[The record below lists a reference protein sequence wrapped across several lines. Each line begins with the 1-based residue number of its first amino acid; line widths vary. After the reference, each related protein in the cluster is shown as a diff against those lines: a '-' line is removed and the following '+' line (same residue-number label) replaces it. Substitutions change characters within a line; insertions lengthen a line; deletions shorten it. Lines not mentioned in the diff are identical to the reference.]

1 MSIART
7 AAVVF
12 VAALSVQRLLEL
24 AVSRRHAQ
32 ALRARGAVEHGQGH
46 FPLLVLVHV
55 LLIFGIVLEVF
66 VLGARPPASWPLWAA
81 MFLAGQLLRYSA
93 IRALGEFWN
102 VRVLVVPGAP
112 LVRTGPYRFLRHPN
126 YVAVVMEL
134 LAAPLVFGA
143 WRTAV
148 VVSAL
153 NAIALWIR
161 IRCEERALTTP

>member
-1 MSIART
+1 MSFARSVT
-7 AAVVF
+7 LVF

-24 AVSRRHAQ
+24 GISRRHAQ
-32 ALRARGAVEHGQGH
+32 ALRARGAIEHGREH

-55 LLIFGIVLEVF
+55 LLLVGIVLEVF
-66 VLGARPPASWPLWAA
+66 VLGARPPASWPLWAVVFA
-81 MFLAGQLLRYSA
+81 AGQLLRYAA
-93 IRALGEFWN
+93 IRALGDFWN

-112 LVRTGPYRFLRHPN
+112 LVRTGPYRYLRHPN

-134 LAAPLVFGA
+134 LAAPLIFGA
-143 WRTAV
+143 WRTAL

-153 NAIALWIR
+153 NALALWVR